1 MIACVLPAFAGFV
14 VQYAGKQVGLK
25 LAFYYMLTSFVAT
38 ISLTFG
44 SVGVNVAGYTK
55 KVSIGAMIF
64 IACAY
69 PILSDPIPPPF
80 SDPPATLDLQTRAAT
95 SGDPSSSS
103 PARPLPTEPACS
115 PR

>member
-55 KVSIGAMIF
+55 KVSIGAMVF
-64 IACAY
+64 IACA
-69 PILSDPIPPPF
+69 
-80 SDPPATLDLQTRAAT
+80 
-95 SGDPSSSS
+95 
-103 PARPLPTEPACS
+103 
-115 PR
+115 